1 MEQYGTYTKSPG
13 IKGLL
18 QRAIKGG
25 KSGYDFHQDYG
36 SGESVDYGESPSDM
50 YDEEG
55 RPIEWAN
62 PNQPQQFDP
71 DARAMPINV
80 NEMMIHGNAYGNMDA
95 LIEQNKSPLNQA
107 MDRMNNPTPIGKVG
121 KQLWPAGT
129 MANAGLKAIE
139 SLRNM
144 RQNIQEHGSG
154 YDDSYKDTQMYEMT
168 NPDEYYMR
176 EYRAKGGA

>member
-80 NEMMIHGNAYGNMDA
+80 NEMMMYGNAYGNMDA
-95 LIEQNKSPLNQA
+95 LIEQNKSPLNA
-107 MDRMNNPTPIGKVG
+107 AINRLKDERYDSG
-121 KQLWPAGT
+121 QLY
-129 MANAGLKAIE
+129 NAGRSAIE
-139 SLRNM
+139 SLR
-144 RQNIQEHGSG
+144 QAE
-154 YDDSYKDTQMYEMT
+154 
-168 NPDEYYMR
+168 
-176 EYRAKGGA
+176 GGDY